1 MRHRKNTV
9 KLGRTAEERKALLSS
24 MVANLI
30 TEYRIQT
37 TITKAKQTRVLA
49 EKLVTTA
56 KKGLLAGKGEGLMT
70 AKRKALAVLRHRK
83 HVSRLFEA
91 IAPQYKDRMGGY
103 TRITKLGRRGSDGSE
118 MVLLEW
124 VGIAPASK
132 RKATPAAE
140 EKPAVE
146 ENKAT

>member
-1 MRHRKNTV
+1 V

-24 MVANLI
+24 MAANLI
-30 TEYRIQT
+30 TEHRIQT
-37 TITKAKQTRVLA
+37 TIAKAKQTRVLA

-56 KKGLLAGKGEGLMT
+56 KKGLASAKGEGLMT

-83 HVSRLFEA
+83 HVSRLFEV

-124 VGIAPASK
+124 VGIAPAAR
-132 RKATPAAE
+132 RKAAKPAE
-140 EKPAVE
+140 EKPANDE
-146 ENKAT
+146 TKA